1 MTETRLPAHLEV
13 SGLLRAVQAAG
24 GFAAVLHKGERDGGT
39 ILVVLTENGANARLF
54 ERMPDASGTRSWSV
68 AKLEGAENKQE
79 FSEYLTRR
87 GAQDPD
93 LWIVELDIA
102 NGERFI
108 GLPPSIG

>member
-1 MTETRLPAHLEV
+1 MTETRLPAYLEV

-24 GFAAVLHKGERDGGT
+24 GFATVLHKGERDAGT
-39 ILVVLTENGANARLF
+39 ILVVLTENGGNARLF
-54 ERMPDASGTRSWSV
+54 ERLPDPSGDRSWTLSK
-68 AKLEGAENKQE
+68 AEDTENKQE
-79 FSEYLTRR
+79 FSEYLSRR
-87 GAQDPD
+87 GQQDPD